1 MSRWRNW
8 ALIVGLLVALGGL
21 LVWNMGG
28 GPVLL
33 ILGVLALLTGVL
45 EPVYGTARRTPPGG
59 GSWRA
64 TEERFVD
71 PASGEL
77 VTVWFDP
84 STGERR
90 YVAEGQKSPMN

>member
-1 MSRWRNW
+1 MRSWRTW
-8 ALIVGLLVALGGL
+8 ALIVGVGLAGGGL
-21 LVWNMGG
+21 FVWSMGG

-33 ILGVLALLTGVL
+33 VLGLVAVLTGLL
-45 EPVYGTARRTPPGG
+45 EPIYGAARRSRPAG

-71 PASGEL
+71 PESGEL

-84 STGERR
+84 TTGERR
-90 YVAEGQKSPMN
+90 YVADGEKAPTA